1 MSVQLALPKLLS
13 RYAVPN
19 VKYAKIRS
27 MEYTRGMYH
36 DFMAKFG
43 YTESVT
49 HLLYRTTRSNP

>member
-1 MSVQLALPKLLS
+1 MCLFVLMVSLWLGFSNNLL
-13 RYAVPN
+13 
-19 VKYAKIRS
+19 KYAKIRS

-49 HLLYRTTRSNP
+49 HLRYRTTRSNP